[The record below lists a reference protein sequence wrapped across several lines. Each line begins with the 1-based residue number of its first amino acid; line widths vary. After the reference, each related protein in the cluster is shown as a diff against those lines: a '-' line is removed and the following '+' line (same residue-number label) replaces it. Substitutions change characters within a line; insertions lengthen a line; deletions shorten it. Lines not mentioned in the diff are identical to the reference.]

1 MENCNKTQTKYL
13 NINSYCAICGVVAN
27 NKCGACSLVV
37 YCSKEHQKAHWKKH
51 KNECISYEVILNCI
65 IIFNVIKII

>member
-1 MENCNKTQTKYL
+1 MAKCNQTCYENL
-13 NINSYCAICGVVAN
+13 DINCYCEICGVAAN

-51 KNECISYEVILNCI
+51 KNECISYEVI
-65 IIFNVIKII
+65 